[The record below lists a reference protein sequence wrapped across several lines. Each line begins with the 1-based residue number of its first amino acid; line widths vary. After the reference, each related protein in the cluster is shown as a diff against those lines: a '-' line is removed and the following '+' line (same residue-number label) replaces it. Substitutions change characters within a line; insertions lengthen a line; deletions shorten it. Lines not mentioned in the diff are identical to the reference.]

1 MASFNYRA
9 IDNASRMFQGK
20 VEASDEYDLAE
31 RLRGEGLSLI
41 EASKEKFILPSRLRM
56 NEKTLLSFTYFLHL
70 IFSSGVSV
78 MQGLSDIARQ
88 TAHRKMAETAA
99 LIHADLSTGKS
110 ISESMALHPRIF
122 PAFYVSMVRAGE
134 VSGKL
139 EGVLSDIMA
148 YLEWQIQLK
157 KDMKSLLAYPVIVIT
172 AVCLLITLLFV
183 FIMPKFITIIESLQV
198 AIPLPTVILMAIVNF
213 FKTYWPF
220 ILLVVFTVPVL
231 MKMLYRTTGGRL
243 FFDGLVIK
251 LPLINTFVKKI
262 NHSRYF
268 RTFATLFRSGLS
280 MNDTLRI
287 STDVIKNSVIAK
299 SFNRVSNAVLGGEAL
314 NQALRDTGD
323 FDPLLVN
330 MIEVGEK
337 TGTLDN
343 TVLRISEIYDKEVPE
358 TLKKIFTI
366 LEPVIIILLGGVV
379 LLTLA
384 SFFLPF
390 YRMIGGIR

>member
-1 MASFNYRA
+1 MASFHYRA
-9 IDNASRMFQGK
+9 IDNTSRMFQGK
-20 VEASDEYDLAE
+20 IEASDEFDLAE
-31 RLRGEGLSLI
+31 RLRADGLSLI

-56 NEKTLLSFTYFLHL
+56 NEKNLLSFTYFLHL

-78 MQGLSDIARQ
+78 MQGLRDIALQ
-88 TAHRKMAETAA
+88 SAHKKISETAG
-99 LIHADLSTGKS
+99 LIHTDLSTGKS

-122 PAFYVSMVRAGE
+122 PAFYVSMIRAGE

-139 EGVLSDIMA
+139 EGVLTDIMA

-157 KDMKSLLAYPVIVIT
+157 KDIKSLLAYPVIIII

-183 FIMPKFITIIESLQV
+183 FIMPKFITIIKSLQV
-198 AIPLPTVILMAIVNF
+198 AIPLPTVILMAIVEF
-213 FKTYWPF
+213 FKTYWP
-220 ILLVVFTVPVL
+220 IMLLLAVAGPVL
-231 MKMLYRTTGGRL
+231 MKILYRTPGGKT
-243 FFDGLVIK
+243 FFDGLLMQ
-251 LPLINTFVKKI
+251 LPLINTFIRKI

-268 RTFATLFRSGLS
+268 RTFSTLYRSGLS

-287 STDVIKNSVIAK
+287 STDVVKNAVIAR
-299 SFNRVSNAVLGGEAL
+299 SFNRVSNAVLGGDAF
-314 NQALRDTGD
+314 NQALRDTGA

-330 MIEVGEK
+330 MVEVGEK
-337 TGTLDN
+337 TGTLDD
-343 TVLRISEIYDKEVPE
+343 TVLRISEIYDREVPE

-366 LEPVIIILLGGVV
+366 LEPVIIMLLGGVV
-379 LLTLA
+379 LMTLA